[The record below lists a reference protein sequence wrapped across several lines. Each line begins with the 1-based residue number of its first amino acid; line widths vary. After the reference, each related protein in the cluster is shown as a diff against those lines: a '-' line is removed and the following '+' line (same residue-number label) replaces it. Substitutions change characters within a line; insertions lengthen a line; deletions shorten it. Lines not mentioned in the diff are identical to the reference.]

1 MRMMKSRSNII
12 VALIL
17 IGLASSLAFG
27 QGGAQSGPG
36 QQTTKGA
43 VIKGKAPVNKEVLK
57 VKLPRAEE
65 ATLKNGLQVILLPAH
80 KVPTFNMQLVV
91 LSGGLADKPDYRGLA
106 SFTASLLREGTKTRS
121 SKDIA
126 EQVDALGATLTANS
140 GLSTMTSVIN
150 ASGLVENLD
159 QTLDLFADVIRNP
172 TFPQSEVDKYKTRT
186 LAQLQIQRSI
196 PQFLAAE
203 QFNKAI
209 YGTNHPASLIAP
221 PAESIKKLTS
231 KDLAD
236 FHAMYYRPNNAI
248 LAIVGDVT
256 MKEIMPK
263 LEKVFGDWEKGDVPA
278 VTIPQ
283 APAQAESRIYLIDR
297 PGSVQTVLQLGTLGI
312 ERTSP
317 DYCAVL
323 LADRVLGG
331 GPSGRLFMNLR
342 EDKGYTYGAY
352 TNLDARRTAGTFRA
366 TAEVRTPVTGPSLKE
381 FFYELERIGNE
392 PVSQKEIA
400 DAKSYLT
407 GVFPIR
413 LETQEGLSDQLVQ
426 NRMLN
431 LPNDYLETYRDQIQA
446 VTVEDIQRV
455 ARTYIKPDEAAVIV
469 IGDGALVTEQI
480 EPYADDVKVY
490 NTSGQA
496 TLKLQ
501 NSPELPFTGKKE

>member
-1 MRMMKSRSNII
+1 MRMMKTKSNII

-17 IGLASSLAFG
+17 IVLVSSLALA
-27 QGGAQSGPG
+27 QGGTQTGPG

-65 ATLKNGLQVILLPAH
+65 ATLKNGLQVILLPSH

-91 LSGGLADKPDYRGLA
+91 LSGGLADKPEYRGLA
-106 SFTASLLREGTKTRS
+106 SFTASLLREGTAKRS

-126 EQVDALGATLTANS
+126 EQIDALGATLGANA
-140 GLSTMTSVIN
+140 GLSSLTSTVS

-159 QTLDLFADVIRNP
+159 QTLELFADVIRNP
-172 TFPQSEVDKYKTRT
+172 AFPQAEVDKFKTRT
-186 LAQLQIQRSI
+186 LSQLQLQRSF

-203 QFNKAI
+203 QFQKAI
-209 YGTNHPASLIAP
+209 YGTSHPASLIAP
-221 PAESIKKLTS
+221 PAESLKKLTS

-263 LEKVFGDWEKGDVPA
+263 LEKAFGDWQKGDVPTM
-278 VTIPQ
+278 TIPQ
-283 APAQAESRIYLIDR
+283 APAQSESRIYLIDR

-317 DYCAVL
+317 DYFAVL

-331 GPSGRLFMNLR
+331 GPSGRLFLNLR

-352 TNLDARRTAGTFRA
+352 SNFGGSKFRGTWISSS
-366 TAEVRTPVTGPSLKE
+366 EVRTDVTEGAMKE
-381 FFYELERIGNE
+381 FMYELNRLRNETVPAEELENAKRAIIGSFALSLEQPNTLLQNIITQKLYNL
-392 PVSQKEIA
+392 PADYWDTYPQKVSAITAA
-400 DAKSYLT
+400 D
-407 GVFPIR
+407 
-413 LETQEGLSDQLVQ
+413 VQ
-426 NRMLN
+426 NAAKM
-431 LPNDYLETYRDQIQA
+431 YLDMSHLQVVA
-446 VTVEDIQRV
+446 VGDAAKAREILAKYGKVELYD
-455 ARTYIKPDEAAVIV
+455 AEGKPVNPSENNN
-469 IGDGALVTEQI
+469 
-480 EPYADDVKVY
+480 K
-490 NTSGQA
+490 
-496 TLKLQ
+496 
-501 NSPELPFTGKKE
+501 